1 MFDFQQLKQAKGTKK
16 THHSPFI
23 ARRVGGGY
31 DIVLAGT
38 NPGAAAAAAASA
50 GKLLQGLEGPLTEQD
65 LLVLKQ
71 ILKTAEA
78 AVLAEIEA
86 GNPNSAHIT
95 LSKLLQAYEE
105 VLPQHGLLPQEDTH
119 YYRILLKLTL
129 DPDHDWWQR
138 FYKERKLY
146 TRWAS
151 ILNAAVLGLWPSQVL
166 CWSSHSPDDVKQ
178 TSPQLL

>member
-1 MFDFQQLKQAKGTKK
+1 
-16 THHSPFI
+16 
-23 ARRVGGGY
+23 
-31 DIVLAGT
+31 
-38 NPGAAAAAAASA
+38 
-50 GKLLQGLEGPLTEQD
+50 LTEQH

-86 GNPNSAHIT
+86 GNPNNAHIT

-105 VLPQHGLLPQEDTH
+105 VLPQYGLLPQEDTH

-138 FYKERKLY
+138 FNKERKLY
-146 TRWAS
+146 TRCAS
-151 ILNAAVLGLWPSQVL
+151 NRNAAVLVYCLLRLP
-166 CWSSHSPDDVKQ
+166 CWLMHVS
-178 TSPQLL
+178 